1 MIAMGARNSYPLVL
15 DGNEQFQLTVSSNEY
30 FRLTLM
36 GPERMGAL
44 EVDGLQQRCA
54 LITTPC
60 VLTLLPG
67 TPNATLDIKAAT
79 LSTVLRMQT
88 SKPHGFTDMTADG
101 AVNLILRPNIAGASI
116 DLTASPLL
124 AGMTMHTHTAFG
136 EEYMID
142 VPNGV
147 SMILSASN
155 LHGSAN
161 MMATGSTNIAL
172 SPVNARAHLD
182 VPGAPKSAS
191 LLIGSDVLE
200 TLIIVGTPDGIV
212 LILSPLSAS
221 ASGNA
226 FAAGASELHIR
237 PNNPSV
243 CMTAPG
249 AGSASMTLGSSGRAA
264 QTVSSIG
271 KRTVMNL
278 GSARAGAI
286 LVSPIYVGTD
296 IDVPMS
302 HFMDD
307 TMADFMLTEVV

>member
-1 MIAMGARNSYPLVL
+1 MGARNSYPLVL

-54 LITTPC
+54 LITAPC

-67 TPNATLDIKAAT
+67 APNATLDIRAVP
-79 LSTVLRMQT
+79 LSTALRMQT
-88 SKPHGFTDMTADG
+88 SKPYSFTDMAVDG
-101 AVNLILRPNIAGASI
+101 VVNLILWPNIARASI
-116 DLTASPLL
+116 DLIAAPLPT
-124 AGMTMHTHTAFG
+124 GMTMQTHTAFS
-136 EEYMID
+136 EAYMID

-147 SMILSASN
+147 SMLLSASN

-161 MMATGSTNIAL
+161 MMAAGSTNITL
-172 SPVNARAHLD
+172 SPVNAQAHLD
-182 VPGAPKSAS
+182 VSGVPKPAS

-200 TLIIVGTPDGIV
+200 TLIIVGTLDGIA
-212 LILSPLSAS
+212 LTLPPLSAP

-226 FAAGASELHIR
+226 LAAGASELHIR
-237 PNNPSV
+237 PDNPPAF
-243 CMTAPG
+243 MTASG
-249 AGSASMTLGSSGRAA
+249 AGSASMTLGSNGYAT

-278 GSARAGAI
+278 GSARAGAM
-286 LVSPIYVGTD
+286 LASPIYVGTD
-296 IDVPMS
+296 IDAPMS
-302 HFMDD
+302 RFMDD